1 MHMHMHM
8 CMHMMH
14 MRQDPVELQLARGT
28 PTGRVTAT
36 NHARRDTASLHTLST
51 SIGPMLSR
59 VLRPRARAAALATS
73 RISRA
78 LATKPAGGSSPF
90 APPPDPEASGDGK
103 LTRYEELKQRQDD
116 MAKMMMEKTM
126 LEVNNAAKVRPFT
139 SSLQPSPKRQAGA
152 AVELTLT

>member
-1 MHMHMHM
+1 
-8 CMHMMH
+8 
-14 MRQDPVELQLARGT
+14 
-28 PTGRVTAT
+28 
-36 NHARRDTASLHTLST
+36 
-51 SIGPMLSR
+51 MLSR

-90 APPPDPEASGDGK
+90 APPPDPEASGDGT

-139 SSLQPSPKRQAGA
+139 SSLQPSPERQAGA